1 MNSIKDYEN
10 WRDSLHDSPMPE
22 PDEHQYRFY
31 TYDYPADTT
40 LEYTRKGGRA
50 ELTLSFGSE
59 DPDMGTEEMIFGSD
73 KGESMAE
80 LVSELKKEIQSYLD
94 AADTSSF
101 YEQQG
106 EAMPVAKELYGEYS
120 RTALYAFEAILNE
133 TEKELQQ
140 KLTWKPVE
148 ADQVGWLYSSSRDND
163 LERGCVGHLRG
174 DFGKSGGEL
183 WTSWFDHQP
192 KLKTTAFHDE
202 LQNVMSGLRE
212 KGGLLHDFA
221 SMSRGCR
228 DGLRYEDSFGFKADT
243 PNYTYYLRCIPR
255 RGDYNFYLY
264 SYDKAAQRE
273 HALEKADKQNVK
285 QIERHKSKK
294 SNLERL
300 VVLLLLLF
308 EVTICGLKQC
318 L

>member
-1 MNSIKDYEN
+1 MIDSINGYEN
-10 WRDSLHDSPMPE
+10 WRDSLHDNPLPE

-31 TYDYPADTT
+31 IHDYPADTT
-40 LEYTRKGGRA
+40 LEYTRKGSGS

-59 DPDMGTEEMIFGSD
+59 DPDMGSEKMVLGGDHS
-73 KGESMAE
+73 ESMAE
-80 LVSELKKEIQSYLD
+80 LVSELKKEIQSYLN

-101 YEQQG
+101 YDQQG
-106 EAMPVAKELYGEYS
+106 EPAPIVRDYGEYS

-148 ADQVGWLYSSSRDND
+148 ADHVGWLYSSNRDND

-174 DFGKSGGEL
+174 DFGKSGGEF
-183 WTSWFDHQP
+183 WVSWFDHQP
-192 KLKTTAFHDE
+192 KLKSTAFQDA

-221 SMSRGCR
+221 SMGRGCR
-228 DGLRYEDSFGFKADT
+228 DGLRYEDSFNFKADT
-243 PNYTYYLRCIPR
+243 PNYAYYLRCIPR

-264 SYDKAAQRE
+264 VYDKAAQLER
-273 HALEKADKQNVK
+273 AKEKAMKQPDTPRKKK
-285 QIERHKSKK
+285 QDMER
-294 SNLERL
+294 
-300 VVLLLLLF
+300 
-308 EVTICGLKQC
+308 
-318 L
+318 